1 MIICLRNQNKV
12 RYQTFQ
18 PRSFGSDE
26 GSEEEEES
34 EEPEESEEEEEE
46 GEESEYG
53 ESGEDGEEPR
63 RGGADMESDDGLGGD
78 SG

>member
-1 MIICLRNQNKV
+1 MIIWLKNQNKV

-18 PRSFGSDE
+18 LRSFGSDE

-34 EEPEESEEEEEE
+34 EEPEESEEEEE
-46 GEESEYG
+46 GEESDYG